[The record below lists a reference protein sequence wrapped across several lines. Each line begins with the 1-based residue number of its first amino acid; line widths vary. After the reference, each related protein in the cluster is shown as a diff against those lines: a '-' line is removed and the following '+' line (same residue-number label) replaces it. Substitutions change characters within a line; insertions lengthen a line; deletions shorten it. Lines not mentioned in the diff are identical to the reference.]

1 MNVGALE
8 PDGPKLAKS
17 GSSFQEIIS
26 QIDLHKSIIL
36 VRVQQTITAI
46 TTQKTH
52 KHTHTKTRRNM
63 VRKNILLNPVS
74 RVIISEAGRQQLR
87 RNHHGINISSW
98 SPRNEWRRA
107 EIATRDI
114 KVTYRFRS
122 SGGCVENLYV
132 PEAAVGRS
140 I

>member
-1 MNVGALE
+1 MW
-8 PDGPKLAKS
+8 S
-17 GSSFQEIIS
+17 C
-26 QIDLHKSIIL
+26 
-36 VRVQQTITAI
+36 VQQKITAI

-52 KHTHTKTRRNM
+52 THTHTKTRRDM

-74 RVIISEAGRQQLR
+74 RGIISEAGRQQLR